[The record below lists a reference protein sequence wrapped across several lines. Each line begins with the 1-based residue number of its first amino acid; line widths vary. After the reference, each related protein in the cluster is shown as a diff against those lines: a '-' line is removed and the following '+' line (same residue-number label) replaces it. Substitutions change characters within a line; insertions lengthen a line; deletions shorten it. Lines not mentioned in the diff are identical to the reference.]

1 MISARLAK
9 KRKGVAFL
17 FFVLIMLP
25 VLLAALGLSTDFGRL
40 IIAHRQAA
48 DTADSVAL
56 AAAHGF
62 NNSSGGLTASPNLN
76 ATNSKAYATQTFI
89 AAVGTPS
96 SGSMLSATE
105 SPKLSSVTLSKSNT
119 QVQVTV
125 SYKLTGFII
134 VDYFTGKRNN
144 LTFDVTRTA
153 EICSSAN
160 ADFCAYPVR

>member
-1 MISARLAK
+1 MIAARRLK
-9 KRKGVAFL
+9 QRKGVAFL

-25 VLLAALGLSTDFGRL
+25 VLLASLGISTDFGRL
-40 IIAHRQAA
+40 IIAHRQAS
-48 DTADSVAL
+48 DTADSVVL

-62 NNSSGGLTASPNLN
+62 NNSGGGLTAYPNLN
-76 ATNSKAYATQTFI
+76 ATNAKAYATQTFV

-96 SGSMLSATE
+96 SGSMLSSTE
-105 SPKLSSVTLSKSNT
+105 SPKLSAVTLSKGNT
-119 QVQVTV
+119 QVSVTI

-160 ADFCAYPVR
+160 ADFCAYPLR